1 LEDND
6 AVVVGFLKLW
16 TDYPPNKSPD
26 HLYKGIV
33 CMHWDIN
40 GLAELDL
47 DVLTFDLSDE
57 ELERAAAVRDGQAI
71 TIGSCTHWWYCS
83 WPL

>member
-1 LEDND
+1 
-6 AVVVGFLKLW
+6 
-16 TDYPPNKSPD
+16 
-26 HLYKGIV
+26 
-33 CMHWDIN
+33 MHWDVI
-40 GLAELDL
+40 GLAELDP

-83 WPL
+83 WQL